1 MWIDQNQ
8 SAFINLPDHFTTN
21 ELLPFLSNDDNKLP
35 QYFNLAETPKDHINL
50 ISYDQMSI
58 QKTSAL
64 TSRIRTYTTITNMT
78 SNLFFLDSPSFCFSS
93 YTHY

>member
-8 SAFINLPDHFTTN
+8 NAFIKLPDHFTTN
-21 ELLPFLSNDDNKLP
+21 ALLPFLSNDDDKLP
-35 QYFNLAETPKDHINL
+35 QYFNLAETPNDNINL
-50 ISYDQMSI
+50 ISYDPMSI

-78 SNLFFLDSPSFCFSS
+78 SFFFLDSSFFCFSS
-93 YTHY
+93 YTQY